1 MEMITFFPAAGA
13 SSRMR
18 GEDKLTREINGEP
31 LLHRQVRRALAA
43 GGHVWVSLPATD
55 HPRAGV
61 LEGLNAHQIIV
72 ADAQEGM
79 AASLR
84 ALARTVPTGTRVMV
98 ALPDMPEIDT
108 ADFAA
113 LRAASDQDPQA
124 ILRAASEDLTPGHP
138 VVFPADLVPGFAALT
153 GDSGAKP
160 ILAQNKPR
168 LRLHPLPGQRA
179 LTDLDSPEAWAA
191 WEATRK
197 A

>member
-1 MEMITFFPAAGA
+1 MITFFPAAGA

-18 GEDKLTREINGEP
+18 GEDKLTREINGEA
-31 LLHRQVRRALAA
+31 LLLRQVRRAMAA
-43 GGHVWVSLPATD
+43 GGPVWVSLPAAD
-55 HPRAGV
+55 HPRAEV
-61 LEGLNAHQIIV
+61 LDGLDVRQIIV

-84 ALARTVPTGTRVMV
+84 ALARTVPKGARVMV

-108 ADFAA
+108 ADFTA
-113 LRAASDQDPQA
+113 LRVASDAQPDM
-124 ILRAASEDLTPGHP
+124 ILRAASETGTPGHP
-138 VVFPADLVPGFAALT
+138 VIFPADLVPGFATLT

-191 WEATRK
+191 WDATRDT
-197 A
+197 